1 MVKGDP
7 ANIVVLII
15 VVGFFS
21 FVIYVAIQSRIE
33 ERKSK
38 KESENKEVKRGG

>member
-7 ANIVVLII
+7 ANIIVLIL
-15 VVGFFS
+15 VVSFFS
-21 FVIYVAIQSRIE
+21 FVIYVAVQSRIE

-38 KESENKEVKRGG
+38 KAQENKK